1 MKLVYITPHLS
12 TGGMPEYLR
21 KKIELLKQDFQIWVL
36 ELNYESNYD
45 TIRKKIQELIG
56 DKLINCDSNFEK
68 IWTIVEEINPDI
80 IHFEEISDYYYS
92 DWLLEKIYDK
102 NRKWKIFET
111 LHDSSI
117 DHFEKRWVPDKM
129 IVVSPWQLKNFLPL
143 GIPIEIIEHDIQV
156 GERNRLEGLK
166 ELGLNP
172 NKKHILQVGIFS
184 SRKNQSETFNIA
196 RLMPDVEFHF
206 VGPLSD
212 NYKWYWEKLI
222 ENKPTNVNVW
232 GERSDVDK
240 FYKCVDIV
248 IFPSRGKYGD
258 METNPLVIREA
269 THWKI
274 PLLLRKLPVYMGI
287 YDNIEGVFDMSDN
300 LKENVEKLYEILN
313 IKKEIKNIK
322 MQEDFFKKKLFNIT
336 FNSDDNKI
344 TFDYIENQK
353 IETKVCIR
361 DLDTEV
367 PIYSFNATFENKNG
381 VWAIPIPKSY
391 YDFNNNPNFGG
402 FVYDFYDLEGNKV
415 YTQTTRIK
423 PTLFQKRK
431 FRIESFEPLFVNYEQ
446 FFTDKIYDNFLEG
459 LELKSVLDIGSNVGL
474 FAEMVRERGAIDIY
488 CFEISKKA
496 IDTFNNIHSENK
508 NIKLIE
514 TAISDKVGKLNFYED
529 PENSLIT
536 SVNSG
541 YLNNSSPIEIE
552 SNTLNNFFEKEGVE
566 EISLMKMDIE
576 GSEYNAF
583 DGLSDENLQKIK
595 TIILEFHHNFGGIL
609 EDKILKRLKYNNFD
623 VILYQDDCKNL
634 ASHWEERGTVYAKR
648 K

>member
-21 KKIELLKQDFQIWVL
+21 KKIELLKEDFQIWVL
-36 ELNYESNYD
+36 ELNYEPNYD

-56 DKLINCDSNFEK
+56 SRLINCDSNFEK
-68 IWTIVEEINPDI
+68 IWMNIENINPDI

-92 DWLLEKIYDK
+92 DWLLTKIYDK
-102 NRKWKIFET
+102 DRKWKIFET

-117 DHFEKRWVPDKM
+117 DHFEKRWIPDKM

-143 GIPIEIIEHDIQV
+143 GIPIEIIEHDIEV
-156 GERNRLEGLK
+156 GNRNRLEGLK
-166 ELGLNP
+166 ELNLDP
-172 NKKHILQVGIFS
+172 NKKHVLQVGIFS
-184 SRKNQSETFNIA
+184 SRKNQSETFQIA
-196 RLMPDVEFHF
+196 KLMPDVEFHF

-212 NYKWYWEKLI
+212 NYKSYWEKLI
-222 ENKPTNVNVW
+222 ENKPPNVKIW

-240 FYKCVDIV
+240 FYKCVDAV

-274 PLLLRKLPVYMGI
+274 PLFLRKLPVYMGI
-287 YDNIEGVFDMSDN
+287 YDNLEGVFDMSDI
-300 LKENVEKLYEILN
+300 LDENVKKLYEILN
-313 IKKEIKNIK
+313 IKKEIKDIE
-322 MQEDFFKKKLFNIT
+322 MQGDFFKKKLFDIS
-336 FNSDDNKI
+336 FNSEDNKI
-344 TFDYIENQK
+344 TFDYLEYQK
-353 IETKVCIR
+353 FETKICIR

-367 PIYSFNATFENKNG
+367 PIYSFNATFENKSG

-402 FVYDFYDLEGNKV
+402 FMYDFYDSDGNKV

-459 LELKSVLDIGSNVGL
+459 VELKSVLDIGSNVGL
-474 FAEMVRERGAIDIY
+474 FTELVRERGADDIY

-496 IDTFNNIHSENK
+496 INIFNDLHGKNK
-508 NIKLIE
+508 NIKLNQV
-514 TAISDKVGKLNFYED
+514 AISNKTDKLNFYED

-536 SVNSG
+536 SISDG
-541 YLNNSSPIEIE
+541 YSNNSISVEVQ
-552 SNTLNNFFEKEGVE
+552 SDTLNNFFENEDIK

-576 GSEYNAF
+576 GSEYDAF

-595 TIILEFHHNFGGIL
+595 TIILEFHQNFGGIL
-609 EDKILKRLKYNNFD
+609 EDKILRRLKDNNFD
-623 VILYQDDCKNL
+623 FILYQDDCKNI
-634 ASHWEERGTVYAKR
+634 ASKWEERGTIFATKN
-648 K
+648 